1 MAFLSEAQLETALL
15 EQLAGL
21 RYGYVSDDV
30 FGTNGHR
37 PERES
42 HDEVVLRRRFE
53 DAVERLNPGV
63 PPEARQDAIRRVVQA
78 VRASR
83 LDAHDPHGLI
93 SGTLRISD
101 AQAFLKERDL

>member
-1 MAFLSEAQLETALL
+1 MAFLSEAAVEQALL
-15 EQLAGL
+15 NQLRAL
-21 RYGYVSDDV
+21 GYSVEREDDI
-30 FGTNGHR
+30 GPDGHR

-42 HDEVVLRRRFE
+42 HDEVVLRGRFE
-53 DAVERLNPGV
+53 HAVERLNPAV
-63 PPEARQDAIRRVVQA
+63 PPEARQDAIRRGVQA

-93 SGTLRISD
+93 SGALRISD

>member
-53 DAVERLNPGV
+53 DAVARLNPGV
-63 PPEARQDAIRRVVQA
+63 PPETRQDANRKVAQSGLPALLEMR
-78 VRASR
+78 
-83 LDAHDPHGLI
+83 HPHSLV
-93 SGTLRISD
+93 SSDLRIADVS
-101 AQAFLKERDL
+101 LKERGL

>member
-42 HDEVVLRRRFE
+42 HDEVVLRGRFE
-53 DAVERLNPGV
+53 DALARLNPGL
-63 PPEARQDAIRRVVQA
+63 PAEARQDAIRKVAQSELPALLEMRHPLSLV
-78 VRASR
+78 SS
-83 LDAHDPHGLI
+83 D
-93 SGTLRISD
+93 LRI
-101 AQAFLKERDL
+101 ANAFLKVRAL

>member
-42 HDEVVLRRRFE
+42 HDEVVLRGRFE
-53 DAVERLNPGV
+53 HAVERLNPAV
-63 PPEARQDAIRRVVQA
+63 PPEARQDAIRKVTHSELPALLEMR
-78 VRASR
+78 
-83 LDAHDPHGLI
+83 HPHSLV
-93 SGTLRISD
+93 SSDLRI
-101 AQAFLKERDL
+101 ANAFLKVRAL